1 MRSVLLATVVLVVA
15 SSAIAQQ
22 KQQVTFKVPAENSKY
37 TQQLTID
44 VGDMPNHVV
53 RVFEVRYTFPNNAPV
68 INGLKVVESWDRGF
82 GDRIEG
88 NGPLTLYTE
97 FVMDNGDKFF
107 TRIVGIVQN
116 TAGKLTSTNVGN
128 ILGGTGKLAGI
139 QGNIRSVGSFNY
151 NTGVSEPQV
160 EIEYWIGK

>member
-1 MRSVLLATVVLVVA
+1 MRSALLATAALVAA
-15 SSAIAQQ
+15 SSAVAQQ
-22 KQQVTFKVPAENSKY
+22 KQQVAHRVPAENSKY
-37 TQQLTID
+37 TQQLTIN
-44 VGDMPNHVV
+44 VGDIPNHVA
-53 RVFEVRYTFPNNAPV
+53 RVFEIHYTFTNNAPV

-88 NGPLTLYTE
+88 SGPLTLYTE

-128 ILGGTGKLAGI
+128 ILGGTGKLTGI
-139 QGNIRSVGSFNY
+139 QGNIRSGGSFNY

-160 EIEYWIGK
+160 EIEYWIAK